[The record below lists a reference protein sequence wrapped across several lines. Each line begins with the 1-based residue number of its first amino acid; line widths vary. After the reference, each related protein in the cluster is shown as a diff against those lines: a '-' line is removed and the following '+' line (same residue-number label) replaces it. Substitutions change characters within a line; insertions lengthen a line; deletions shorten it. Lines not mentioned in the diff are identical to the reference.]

1 MTPPYDVR
9 ALTITFI
16 VLSHAASLAFAVYTT
31 QRSGVRTQV
40 LLYAF
45 LIDYIL
51 RLSSIR
57 PLYLWSRSDRSW
69 ARAAASALSRRPARG
84 EKPEPLVE
92 QNSGRF
98 LGLWGHLGLMA
109 LLSYFAFVLANVDA
123 DRQLG
128 SDLAT
133 VLDDLDWAI
142 VVGITY
148 WVNALVTRIIV
159 IDPSRAADE
168 EFRIQHPRA
177 RNSRRCGPGWR
188 RGGGG
193 ATDERLPGLGVGGDG
208 SAARHSDSG
217 RSPRPP
223 EGGKPCALRYP
234 L

>member
-1 MTPPYDVR
+1 MR

-45 LIDYIL
+45 IIDYIL
-51 RLSSIR
+51 RLSSIQ
-57 PLYLWSRSDRSW
+57 PLYFWSRSGKGW
-69 ARAAASALSRRPARG
+69 VRAAASALSRRPATG

-92 QNSGRF
+92 QNSGRH

-109 LLSYFAFVLANVDA
+109 LLSFFAFVLANVDA
-123 DRQLG
+123 DRQLE

-142 VVGITY
+142 VLGVTY

-159 IDPSRAADE
+159 IDPNQLPTKSFGYNTRELGMLATAVLV
-168 EFRIQHPRA
+168 
-177 RNSRRCGPGWR
+177 
-188 RGGGG
+188 GG
-193 ATDERLPGLGVGGDG
+193 AVVAVRQMNGYQASAWSVMGPLLAIRTMGDLHARLKR
-208 SAARHSDSG
+208 A
-217 RSPRPP
+217 
-223 EGGKPCALRYP
+223 
-234 L
+234 